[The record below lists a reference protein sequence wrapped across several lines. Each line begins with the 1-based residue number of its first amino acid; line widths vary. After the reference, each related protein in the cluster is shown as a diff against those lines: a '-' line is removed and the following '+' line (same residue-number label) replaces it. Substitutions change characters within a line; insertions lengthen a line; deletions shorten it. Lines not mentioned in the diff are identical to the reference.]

1 MGKNRKTEWF
11 KIMNSERVYQKSQK
25 LLLKLFDHGISSV
38 QPKKILNSFLNVI
51 DDDLIV
57 TSGKN
62 KKVYKKINKILPIC
76 IGKASVDMANTAI
89 KILFNLNDK
98 MLEGI
103 IVVNEENYK
112 KVPGFVSFKSG
123 HPIPNQNGLKASK
136 FVEEKLSN
144 LTKNDLVLLFLSGG
158 GSALLPYP
166 YSTIKL
172 EQKIKL
178 NQYLINSGAN
188 IQEINTV
195 RKHLSKIKG
204 GNLLKFS
211 QPAKL
216 HSFILSDVIGD
227 DLSSISSGPT
237 VPDNTQFK
245 DAKKILKK
253 YKIWKN
259 LPTSITSHI
268 DEGIQNKTLETPDKK
283 SLLFKN
289 VRNTLIGSNQKCL
302 ISINEF
308 CKKKKINSNIWKKD
322 LEDDVEV
329 IAKEFIS
336 ELKRRSF
343 KTPVVLISGGES
355 TVKIKGDG
363 KGGRNQELALHF
375 IVHANKL
382 MPELKFTFLS
392 AGTDGRDGP
401 TNAAGAIVND
411 ESIQIIKKKKI
422 NLEKE
427 LNNNNSYEV
436 LKKIN
441 SLVIIEGTNTNV
453 ADLQLLMIH

>member
-1 MGKNRKTEWF
+1 MNNF
-11 KIMNSERVYQKSQK
+11 LKIEDNNLIITS
-25 LLLKLFDHGISSV
+25 DTN
-38 QPKKILNSFLNVI
+38 KKIY
-51 DDDLIV
+51 
-57 TSGKN
+57 KN
-62 KKVYKKINKILPIC
+62 INKILPIC
-76 IGKASVDMANTAI
+76 VGKASVDMANTAS
-89 KILFNLNDK
+89 KILSKFGSK
-98 MLEGI
+98 MLPGI
-103 IVVNEENYK
+103 IVVNKENFK
-112 KVPGFVSFKSG
+112 RVPGFVSFKSG

-136 FVEEKLSN
+136 FIEEKLSI
-144 LTKNDLVLLFLSGG
+144 LTKSDLVLLFLSGG

-166 YSTIKL
+166 CSKIKL
-172 EQKIKL
+172 EQKMRL

-211 QPAKL
+211 HPAQV
-216 HSFILSDVIGD
+216 HSFILSDVIGN

-237 VPDNTQFK
+237 VPDNTRFI
-245 DAKKILKK
+245 DAKRILQKH
-253 YKIWKN
+253 KIWNK
-259 LPTSITSHI
+259 LPKTIASHI
-268 DEGIQNKTLETPDKK
+268 NDGIINKELETPDKK
-283 SLLFKN
+283 SHLFKN

-302 ISINEF
+302 TSINEL
-308 CKKKKINSNIWKKD
+308 CKKKKINSNIWKED

-329 IAKEFIS
+329 IAKKFVS
-336 ELKRRSF
+336 ELKQKPF
-343 KTPVVLISGGES
+343 KTPLILISGGES

-375 IVHANKL
+375 IVNVNKL

-411 ESIQIIKKKKI
+411 KSLQKIKNKKI
-422 NLEKE
+422 DIEIE
-427 LNNNNSYEV
+427 LKNNNSYEV